1 MNGKIKN
8 LVRGSID
15 VLPLLIPVVPFGI
28 IFGAIGIE
36 LGFGPYVTY
45 ATSIIIFSGASQ
57 IVFFQLLSVG
67 AASIVAIT
75 SSSVISTRH
84 LLYGVVVNQYLS
96 NLSIYW
102 KIGLSY
108 ILTDQAFAVSNEYFK
123 KNKRDEF
130 KHYYLLGA
138 GITLWVT
145 WQLTTIVG
153 ILLGSIVPEELG
165 LTFTIPLTFLALLI
179 NYFRKIDH
187 IIVIIVSGVL
197 SVILFDAPF
206 KSYIIFSSLISL
218 LIAYLIVKIRK
229 QKIWAFGYQL

>member
-1 MNGKIKN
+1 MRTKKQNF
-8 LVRGSID
+8 VRGFID

-57 IVFFQLLSVG
+57 IVFFQLLSAG
-67 AASIVAIT
+67 ASSLVAIT

-84 LLYGVVVNQYLS
+84 LLYGAVVNQYLG

-102 KIGLSY
+102 KLGLSY

-123 KNKRDEF
+123 KNKNEKF
-130 KHYYLLGA
+130 KHYYLFGS
-138 GITLWVT
+138 GITLWIV
-145 WQLTTIVG
+145 WQLTTIIG

-187 IIVIIVSGVL
+187 LIIIIISGIVSI
-197 SVILFDAPF
+197 ILYDAPF
-206 KSYIIFSSLISL
+206 KSYIIISSLVSL
-218 LIAYLIVKIRK
+218 LIAYLIVKMRK
-229 QKIWAFGYQL
+229 KKI

>member
-1 MNGKIKN
+1 MNGKTKN
-8 LVRGSID
+8 FFKASID

-57 IVFFQLLSVG
+57 IVFFQLLSAG
-67 AASIVAIT
+67 ASSIVAIT

-84 LLYGVVVNQYLS
+84 LLYGAVMNQYLS

-123 KNKRDEF
+123 KNKKDKF

-138 GITLWVT
+138 GVTLWIT
-145 WQLTTIVG
+145 WQITTIIG

-165 LTFTIPLTFLALLI
+165 LTFAIPLTFLALLI

-187 IIVIIVSGVL
+187 VIVIITSGVL
-197 SVILFDAPF
+197 SIIMYDAPF

-218 LIAYLIVKIRK
+218 LIAYLIVKMRK
-229 QKIWAFGYQL
+229 QNI

>member
-1 MNGKIKN
+1 MNYKTRNFFKA
-8 LVRGSID
+8 SID

-36 LGFGPYVTY
+36 LGFGPYATY

-57 IVFFQLLSVG
+57 IVFFQLLSAG
-67 AASIVAIT
+67 ASSIVAIT
-75 SSSVISTRH
+75 SCSVISTRH
-84 LLYGVVVNQYLS
+84 FLYGAVVNQYLS
-96 NLSIYW
+96 SLSIYW

-123 KNKRDEF
+123 KNKNDKF

-138 GITLWVT
+138 GVTLWIT
-145 WQLTTIVG
+145 WQLTTIIG

-165 LTFTIPLTFLALLI
+165 LTFAIPLTFLALLI

-187 IIVIIVSGVL
+187 VIVMIASGVL
-197 SVILFDAPF
+197 SVILYEAPF

-218 LIAYLIVKIRK
+218 LIAYLIIKIK
-229 QKIWAFGYQL
+229 KSKI

>member
-1 MNGKIKN
+1 MLTKLQNF
-8 LVRGSID
+8 VRGFID
-15 VLPLLIPVVPFGI
+15 VIPLLIPVVPFGI

-57 IVFFQLLSVG
+57 IVFFQLLSAG
-67 AASIVAIT
+67 ASSLVAIT

-84 LLYGVVVNQYLS
+84 LLYGAVVNQYLG

-102 KIGLSY
+102 KLGLSY

-123 KNKRDEF
+123 KNKNEKF
-130 KHYYLLGA
+130 KHYYLLGS
-138 GITLWVT
+138 GITLWIV
-145 WQLTTIVG
+145 WQLTTIIG

-187 IIVIIVSGVL
+187 LIIIIISGIL
-197 SVILFDAPF
+197 SIILYDAPF
-206 KSYIIFSSLISL
+206 KSYIIFSSLVSL
-218 LIAYLIVKIRK
+218 LIAYLIVKMRK
-229 QKIWAFGYQL
+229 KQI

>member
-1 MNGKIKN
+1 MNGKTNNFFKA
-8 LVRGSID
+8 SID

-57 IVFFQLLSVG
+57 IVFFQLLSAG
-67 AASIVAIT
+67 ASSIVAIT

-84 LLYGVVVNQYLS
+84 LLYGAVVNQYLS

-123 KNKRDEF
+123 KNKRDKF

-138 GITLWVT
+138 GVTLWIT
-145 WQLTTIVG
+145 WQLTTIIG

-165 LTFTIPLTFLALLI
+165 LTFTIPLTFIALLI

-187 IIVIIVSGVL
+187 IIVIVVSGVL
-197 SVILFDAPF
+197 SVIMYDAPF

-218 LIAYLIVKIRK
+218 LIAYLIVKMRK
-229 QKIWAFGYQL
+229 QKA

>member
-1 MNGKIKN
+1 MNGKTKN
-8 LVRGSID
+8 FFKASID

-36 LGFGPYVTY
+36 LGFGPYITY

-57 IVFFQLLSVG
+57 IVFFQLLSAG
-67 AASIVAIT
+67 ASSIVAIT

-84 LLYGVVVNQYLS
+84 LLYGAVMNQYLS

-123 KNKRDEF
+123 KNKKDKF

-138 GITLWVT
+138 GVTLWIT
-145 WQLTTIVG
+145 WQITTVIG

-165 LTFTIPLTFLALLI
+165 LTFAIPLTFLALLI

-187 IIVIIVSGVL
+187 VIVIIASGVL
-197 SVILFDAPF
+197 SIIMYDAPF

-218 LIAYLIVKIRK
+218 LIAYLIVKMRK
-229 QKIWAFGYQL
+229 QNI

>member
-1 MNGKIKN
+1 MNGKTKN
-8 LVRGSID
+8 FFKASID

-57 IVFFQLLSVG
+57 IVFFQLLSAG
-67 AASIVAIT
+67 ASSIVAIT

-84 LLYGVVVNQYLS
+84 LLYGAVMNQYLS

-123 KNKRDEF
+123 KNKKDKF

-138 GITLWVT
+138 GVTLWIT
-145 WQLTTIVG
+145 WQITTIIG

-187 IIVIIVSGVL
+187 VIVIITSGVL
-197 SVILFDAPF
+197 SIIMYDAPF

-218 LIAYLIVKIRK
+218 LIAYLIVKMRK
-229 QKIWAFGYQL
+229 QNI

>member
-1 MNGKIKN
+1 MKTKRQNF
-8 LVRGSID
+8 VRGFVD

-57 IVFFQLLSVG
+57 IVFFQLLSAG
-67 AASIVAIT
+67 ASSLVAIT

-84 LLYGVVVNQYLS
+84 LLYGAVVNQYLS

-123 KNKRDEF
+123 KNKKDSY
-130 KHYYLLGA
+130 KHYYLLGS
-138 GITLWVT
+138 GITLWIV
-145 WQLTTIVG
+145 WQLTTIIG
-153 ILLGSIVPEELG
+153 ILLGSVVPAELG

-187 IIVIIVSGVL
+187 LIIIIISGVL
-197 SVILFDAPF
+197 SVILYDAPF
-206 KSYIIFSSLISL
+206 KSYIIFSSLVSL
-218 LIAYLIVKIRK
+218 LISYLIVKMRK
-229 QKIWAFGYQL
+229 KQI

>member
-1 MNGKIKN
+1 MNGKTKN
-8 LVRGSID
+8 FFKASID

-57 IVFFQLLSVG
+57 IVFFQLLSAG
-67 AASIVAIT
+67 ASSIVAIT

-84 LLYGVVVNQYLS
+84 LLYGAVMNQYLS

-123 KNKRDEF
+123 KNKKDKF

-138 GITLWVT
+138 GVTLWIT
-145 WQLTTIVG
+145 WQITTVIG

-187 IIVIIVSGVL
+187 VIVIITSGVL
-197 SVILFDAPF
+197 SIIMYDAPF

-218 LIAYLIVKIRK
+218 LIAYLIVKMRK
-229 QKIWAFGYQL
+229 QNI

>member
-1 MNGKIKN
+1 MNGKTNNFFKA
-8 LVRGSID
+8 SID

-57 IVFFQLLSVG
+57 IVFFQLLSAG
-67 AASIVAIT
+67 ASSIVAIT

-84 LLYGVVVNQYLS
+84 LLYGAVVNQYLS

-123 KNKRDEF
+123 KNKRDKF

-138 GITLWVT
+138 GVTLWIT
-145 WQLTTIVG
+145 WQLTTIIG

-165 LTFTIPLTFLALLI
+165 LTFTIPLTFIALLI

-187 IIVIIVSGVL
+187 IIVIIISGVL
-197 SVILFDAPF
+197 SVIMYNAPF

-218 LIAYLIVKIRK
+218 LIACLIVKMRK
-229 QKIWAFGYQL
+229 QKS

>member
-1 MNGKIKN
+1 MNGKTKN
-8 LVRGSID
+8 FFKASID

-57 IVFFQLLSVG
+57 IVFFQLLSAG
-67 AASIVAIT
+67 ASSIVAIT

-84 LLYGVVVNQYLS
+84 LLYGAVMNQYLS

-123 KNKRDEF
+123 KNKKDKF

-138 GITLWVT
+138 GVTLWIT
-145 WQLTTIVG
+145 WQITTVIG
-153 ILLGSIVPEELG
+153 ILLGSVVPEELG

-187 IIVIIVSGVL
+187 VIVIITSGVL
-197 SVILFDAPF
+197 SIIMYDAPF

-218 LIAYLIVKIRK
+218 LIAYLIVKMRK
-229 QKIWAFGYQL
+229 QNI

>member
-1 MNGKIKN
+1 MNRKTENFFKA
-8 LVRGSID
+8 SID
-15 VLPLLIPVVPFGI
+15 ILPLLIPVVPFGI

-45 ATSIIIFSGASQ
+45 ASSIIIFSGASQ
-57 IVFFQLLSVG
+57 IVFFQLLSAG
-67 AASIVAIT
+67 ASSIVAIT

-84 LLYGVVVNQYLS
+84 LLYGAVVNQYLS

-108 ILTDQAFAVSNEYFK
+108 ILTDQAFAVSNEFFK
-123 KNKRDEF
+123 KNEKDKF

-138 GITLWVT
+138 GVTLWIT
-145 WQLTTIVG
+145 WQITTIIG

-187 IIVIIVSGVL
+187 IIVITVSGIL
-197 SVILFDAPF
+197 SVIMYDAPF

-218 LIAYLIVKIRK
+218 LIAYLIVKMRK
-229 QKIWAFGYQL
+229 QKT

>member
-1 MNGKIKN
+1 MRTKKQNF
-8 LVRGSID
+8 VRGFID

-57 IVFFQLLSVG
+57 IVFFQLLSAG
-67 AASIVAIT
+67 ASSLVAIT

-84 LLYGVVVNQYLS
+84 LLYGAVINQYLN

-108 ILTDQAFAVSNEYFK
+108 ILTDQAFAVSNEYFI
-123 KNKRDEF
+123 KNKKDKF
-130 KHYYLLGA
+130 KHYYLLGS
-138 GITLWVT
+138 GITLWII
-145 WQLTTIVG
+145 WQLTTIIG

-179 NYFRKIDH
+179 NYFRNIDH
-187 IIVIIVSGVL
+187 LIIIIISGTL
-197 SVILFDAPF
+197 SVILYDAPF

-218 LIAYLIVKIRK
+218 LIAYLIIKIK
-229 QKIWAFGYQL
+229 KEKI